1 MAPQRKRDN
10 RENAF
15 FNVGVQGRKTG
26 ITLEERARDEHGIE
40 AISGIFSSPAKSP
53 PKRGSTV
60 TGSESMDIQESSIPA
75 IITSAAILRN
85 DRTRL
90 PPPKSR
96 SPMKT
101 ALGSSPRRRSS
112 MAPRGSSIGL
122 SSPTRATSHPA
133 VARRLDFEVEEEE
146 EEEEEDESLQETPA
160 LSGSGQRRGKRND
173 IYALERSPSRPHS
186 AIMEESEL
194 QEQITANNDEDE
206 ELPVMTEVEQSF
218 VAQIGDD
225 TMTGADAVE
234 SFSEGE
240 TQEDTQVEE
249 EVVPEPVKE
258 PAKQRGRKRKSD
270 QAAAVEEESPK
281 PTKARKR
288 GPPAAQAPEPA
299 KKGKKTAPA
308 PAAPARRSK
317 RVSDITEQE
326 PSIFEASTLD
336 DYAVAE
342 PSEVVDEVHV
352 APKRRGRPPKGQN
365 EAEAEPAA
373 SVKTTKKAAAKDAA
387 KDKSEPMF
395 KKPGRPAAKPKEK
408 LAPKSKENAR
418 TSDGV
423 AEDEAGRP
431 VDAYGNPLSKADIE
445 QMSTTS
451 VGSRY
456 GRGRHLSVFRE
467 MEPKAIARVGRTGRH
482 RVAPIDF
489 WKNDRINYNRD
500 GSMQTIVKAPSPEP
514 IQRTSTYYKKGKKK
528 GLAVAEEEEVELD
541 PWEEDDGF
549 LTGNYKDFDP
559 TNEFTSPGLVEGVI
573 AWSDKAIKPEPVGD
587 GSFQYARIGGSGPAG
602 FFNWGMIELRADQM
616 KRSKNSRKMH
626 MVFNVHSGAVEVKV
640 HENEFTVHRGGMWQV
655 PRGNTYSIKNV
666 GSTTARIFFAQARE
680 SFADEE

>member
-15 FNVGVQGRKTG
+15 FNLGVQGRKTG

-53 PKRGSTV
+53 PKRGSEM

-75 IITSAAILRN
+75 ITTSTAILRN

-96 SPMKT
+96 SPIKT
-101 ALGSSPRRRSS
+101 ALGSSPRRQSS

-122 SSPTRATSHPA
+122 SSPIRATSHPA
-133 VARRLDFEVEEEE
+133 VVRRLDF
-146 EEEEEDESLQETPA
+146 EEEEDESLQETPA

-173 IYALERSPSRPHS
+173 IYTLERSPSRPHS

-194 QEQITANNDEDE
+194 QEQITANNDDDE
-206 ELPVMTEVEQSF
+206 ELPTITEVEQSF
-218 VAQIGDD
+218 VGQIGDD
-225 TMTGADAVE
+225 TVTGADAVE
-234 SFSEGE
+234 SFLEGE

-249 EVVPEPVKE
+249 EEIAPEPEKA
-258 PAKQRGRKRKSD
+258 PAKKGRKRKSD
-270 QAAAVEEESPK
+270 QAAVVEESPK
-281 PTKARKR
+281 PTKTRKR
-288 GPPAAQAPEPA
+288 GPAGAAQAPEPL
-299 KKGKKTAPA
+299 KKGKKAAPA

-326 PSIFEASTLD
+326 PSVLEPSAADESVAEASVVVGE
-336 DYAVAE
+336 APVAL
-342 PSEVVDEVHV
+342 
-352 APKRRGRPPKGQN
+352 KRRGRPPKAQKD
-365 EAEAEPAA
+365 AEVEPAA
-373 SVKTTKKAAAKDAA
+373 PAKTTKKAAAKDAA
-387 KDKSEPMF
+387 KTKSEPVF

-408 LAPKSKENAR
+408 PAPKGKENAKN
-418 TSDGV
+418 GGAV
-423 AEDEAGRP
+423 AKDDAGRP

-456 GRGRHLSVFRE
+456 GRGRHLSIFRE
-467 MEPKAIARVGRTGRH
+467 MEPEAIARVGRTGRH

-489 WKNDRINYNRD
+489 WKNDRINYNHD

-514 IQRTSTYYKKGKKK
+514 IQRASTYYKKGKKK
-528 GLAVAEEEEVELD
+528 GLAVVEEEEVELD

-549 LTGNYKDFDP
+549 FVGNYKDFDP
-559 TNEFTSPGLVEGVI
+559 ANEFTSPGLVEGVV
-573 AWSDKAIKPEPVGD
+573 AWSDKGIKPEPVGD

-616 KRSKNSRKMH
+616 KRSKNSRRMH
-626 MVFNVHSGAVEVKV
+626 MVFNVQSGAVEVKV
-640 HENEFTVHRGGMWQV
+640 HENEFTVHKGGIWQV

-666 GSTTARIFFAQARE
+666 GSTTAHIFFAQARE
-680 SFADEE
+680 SFAGED

>member
-10 RENAF
+10 RENTF

-53 PKRGSTV
+53 AKRGSEM

-75 IITSAAILRN
+75 ITTSAAILRN

-101 ALGSSPRRRSS
+101 ALGSSPRRQSS

-133 VARRLDFEVEEEE
+133 IARRLDFEED
-146 EEEEEDESLQETPA
+146 DESLQETPA

-173 IYALERSPSRPHS
+173 IYTLERSPSRTHS

-206 ELPVMTEVEQSF
+206 ELPVVTEIEQSF

-225 TMTGADAVE
+225 TVTGADAVE
-234 SFSEGE
+234 SFLEGE
-240 TQEDTQVEE
+240 TQEDTQVEEE

-258 PAKQRGRKRKSD
+258 PAKRGRKRRSD
-270 QAAAVEEESPK
+270 QAAALEESPK
-281 PTKARKR
+281 SMKARKR
-288 GPPAAQAPEPA
+288 GPAAGAQPPERA
-299 KKGKKTAPA
+299 RKGKKAAPA

-326 PSIFEASTLD
+326 PSLLEPSAVDESSTEA
-336 DYAVAE
+336 
-342 PSEVVDEVHV
+342 SEVVEEAPV
-352 APKRRGRPPKGQN
+352 APKRRGRPPRALKD
-365 EAEAEPAA
+365 AEVEPAA
-373 SVKTTKKAAAKDAA
+373 PAKTKKKAAAKDAA
-387 KDKSEPMF
+387 KEKSEPVF

-408 LAPKSKENAR
+408 PAPKGKEYAKNGSA
-418 TSDGV
+418 V
-423 AEDEAGRP
+423 AKDEAGRP

-467 MEPKAIARVGRTGRH
+467 MEPEAVARVGRTGRH

-489 WKNDRINYNRD
+489 WKNDRINYNPD

-514 IQRTSTYYKKGKKK
+514 IQRTSTYNKKGKKK
-528 GLAVAEEEEVELD
+528 GLAVVEEEEVELD

-559 TNEFTSPGLVEGVI
+559 ANEFTSPGLVEGVI
-573 AWSDKAIKPEPVGD
+573 AWSDKGIKPEPVGD

-626 MVFNVHSGAVEVKV
+626 MVFNVQSGAVEVKV
-640 HENEFTVHRGGMWQV
+640 HENEFTVHKGGIWQV
-655 PRGNTYSIKNV
+655 PRGNSYSIKNV
-666 GSTTARIFFAQARE
+666 GSMTANIFFAQARE